1 MYKKRFVWLFLLA
14 CLCFVLHG
22 CSGTKDKLVVA
33 THAEFPPYEYKDKN
47 ELKGIDIEIAKLIS
61 GKMGKELEVLDIEF
75 ASIIPAIVN
84 GKADIALAGF
94 TITEDR
100 KENVNFSDSY
110 FTSVQN
116 ILVKEDSDIKKVTD
130 LKDKKDKKIGVQT
143 GTTADIYCTN
153 DFGDENIERFY
164 KYIDAVEALK
174 NKYIDAV
181 VLDNEPA
188 KVFIKE
194 NNEIVML
201 DDVYCEEEYAVAINK
216 NNQELLDEINNIL
229 VEIKKSGELDEIIKK
244 YIK

>member
-1 MYKKRFVWLFLLA
+1 MCKKRFFLLSLLA
-14 CLCFVLHG
+14 CLCFVLQG
-22 CSGTKDKLVVA
+22 CSGAKDKLVVA
-33 THAEFPPYEYKDKN
+33 THAEFPPYEYKDGN
-47 ELKGIDIEIAKLIS
+47 EFKGIDIEIAKLIS
-61 GKMGKELEVLDIEF
+61 EKMDKELEVLDIEF

-94 TITEDR
+94 TVTEDR
-100 KENVNFSDSY
+100 KKSINFSDSY
-110 FTSVQN
+110 LKSTQN
-116 ILVKEDSDIKKVTD
+116 ILVKEDSDIKKITD
-130 LKDKKDKKIGVQT
+130 LKNKKIGVQS

-153 DFGDENIERFY
+153 DFGDGNIERFN

-174 NKYIDAV
+174 NKKIDAV

-201 DDVYCEEEYAVAINK
+201 DDVYCEEEYAAVINK
-216 NNQELLDEINNIL
+216 DNKDLLEQINNIL
-229 VEIKKSGELDEIIKK
+229 SEIKSSGELDKIVKK